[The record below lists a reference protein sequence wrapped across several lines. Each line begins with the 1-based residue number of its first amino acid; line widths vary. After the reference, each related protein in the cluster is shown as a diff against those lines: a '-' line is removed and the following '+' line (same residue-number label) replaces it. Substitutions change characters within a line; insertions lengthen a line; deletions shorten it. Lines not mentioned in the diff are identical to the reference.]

1 MAPLWM
7 VTPATVFD
15 VVVFHA
21 IAVEKSRW
29 IMAPL
34 FTTVPLALPAS
45 LDKMS
50 LSRHPRALTG
60 EHWLRTP
67 PWDRDGHGPG
77 GLSIADRARRRIWSE

>member
-29 IMAPL
+29 MMAPL

-60 EHWLRTP
+60 SIGFGR
-67 PWDRDGHGPG
+67 RHGTG
-77 GLSIADRARRRIWSE
+77 TATDQWACR